1 MNYLQSV
8 AANAVLIP
16 GSTGPW
22 TCQEVGT
29 DGITVIPGF
38 ADGLNGGVTVP
49 LGKRVRCTAV
59 NQTATMVLRK
69 VV

>member
-1 MNYLQSV
+1 MP
-8 AANAVLIP
+8 ADPRIDRR
-16 GSTGPW
+16 W

-29 DGITVIPGF
+29 DGTTVIPGF

-49 LGKRVRCTAV
+49 LGKWVRCTAV
-59 NQTATMVLRK
+59 NQTSTLALRK